1 MAAAE
6 AEEAGRHLMLL
17 GDINLAMTSTFD
29 TDEAVDRFA
38 HLVVPLLA
46 DWCLVSVVDPDGTRR
61 DVGRA
66 HRDPALVEA
75 MHRYADLRVA
85 TNRPTAPVPRCC
97 RDPGRSSFPHFT
109 AEHIDAMVASPEARA
124 ALEPLQPSA
133 VAAFPLIARG
143 EVFGALTLVNGPSG
157 ARTRTPSCGRR
168 RSPPAG
174 PRSPWTTPGWPRA
187 NQQVAERLQLSL
199 LSPPV
204 QPDHLE
210 LAVRYRPATQG
221 VSIGGDWYDAF
232 LQPDGDTVLVI
243 GDVMGHDI
251 EAAAAMGQVK
261 TLVRGIAY
269 DRVEEPAEVLRR
281 VDHALVGLAVPA
293 MATAL
298 VCRVEQDDADR
309 AAGLRRLRWSSAGHP
324 DPMLLLA
331 DGTVIDLAAPVGPP
345 LGIGWLGRRV
355 DGLATL
361 PQGSTLLL
369 FTDGLFERRGV
380 PLDDGRDQVREILRR
395 SADLPLEE
403 LCDRLL
409 AEMLG
414 EGVED
419 DVAVLAVRAHPVH
432 VARPL
437 EAGPEL
443 LPPALPRCADRLAQA
458 RLIANAVRKPT
469 VVISAGP
476 GVGVLERLRD
486 HRVRDHGEDGAGGD
500 RGDHRLHLGR
510 RAAEQHVAEQRGQP
524 AGHGDPA
531 PDAEDVAGGAAV
543 ALHAGGAGQALG
555 HVGDE
560 HGRQHRQAHRCRRP
574 AARAPGRRT
583 RGRRRAAPRSRWR
596 HRCPTAPTPRA
607 AGPPTVCGA
616 GRPGGRG
623 RGSRRGTRRRRRGS
637 RSPWREQAAG
647 VGRLLHEVEGDGGDE
662 HAGAEGHH
670 RRDDLGGTG

>member
-1 MAAAE
+1 MGDDAAALPGDLLLQAVEGMERPLFVLGEDWRFRYVNPAGAALLGRTVDAMVGRVIWEEFPEAVDSPFELNYRRVAATGEPASFEAWFDPLQIWFQVDAFRTDGGLVVTYDDVTERLRIEEERSAAVRARERAAAE
-6 AEEAGRHLMLL
+6 TAVAAAAAEEAGRHLMLL
-17 GDINLAMTSTFD
+17 GDINLAMTSTID
-29 TDEAVDRFA
+29 IDEAVDRFA

-46 DWCLVSVVDPDGTRR
+46 DWCLVSVFDPDGTRR

-85 TNRPTAPVPRCC
+85 SNRPTAPVPQLR
-97 RDPGRSSFPHFT
+97 RDPHPVVIPDFT
-109 AEHIDAMVASPEARA
+109 AAHVEAMVASPEARA
-124 ALEPLQPSA
+124 ALAPLQPRA
-133 VAAFPLIARG
+133 LAAFPLIARG
-143 EVFGALTLVNGPSG
+143 EVFGALTLVNGPERGPHTATELRTAEIASRRAALALDN
-157 ARTRTPSCGRR
+157 ARLAT
-168 RSPPAG
+168 
-174 PRSPWTTPGWPRA
+174 A

-210 LAVRYRPATQG
+210 LSVRYRPATQG

-232 LQPDGDTVLVI
+232 LQPDGATVLVI

-269 DRVEEPAEVLRR
+269 DRLEDPAEVLRR

-298 VCRVEQDDADR
+298 VCRVEQDEADR
-309 AAGLRRLRWSSAGHP
+309 AAGLRTLRWSTAGHP

-331 DGTVIDLAAPVGPP
+331 DGTVVDLAAPVGPP
-345 LGIGWLGRRV
+345 LGIRWLGHRR

-361 PQGSTLLL
+361 PPDSTLLL

-395 SADLPLEE
+395 SADLPLEA

-409 AEMLG
+409 DEMLG

-437 EAGPEL
+437 EAGPER
-443 LPPALPRCADRLAQA
+443 LPPAVP
-458 RLIANAVRKPT
+458 
-469 VVISAGP
+469 
-476 GVGVLERLRD
+476 RLR
-486 HRVRDHGEDGAGGD
+486 
-500 RGDHRLHLGR
+500 
-510 RAAEQHVAEQRGQP
+510 
-524 AGHGDPA
+524 
-531 PDAEDVAGGAAV
+531 
-543 ALHAGGAGQALG
+543 
-555 HVGDE
+555 
-560 HGRQHRQAHRCRRP
+560 
-574 AARAPGRRT
+574 
-583 RGRRRAAPRSRWR
+583 
-596 HRCPTAPTPRA
+596 
-607 AGPPTVCGA
+607 
-616 GRPGGRG
+616 
-623 RGSRRGTRRRRRGS
+623 
-637 RSPWREQAAG
+637 
-647 VGRLLHEVEGDGGDE
+647 
-662 HAGAEGHH
+662 
-670 RRDDLGGTG
+670 

>member
-1 MAAAE
+1 MTREDAAQLRGDLLLQAVEGMERPLFVLDDGWRFRYVNPAGAALLTRTVDSMIGRVIWEEFPQAIDSPFELNYRRVAATGEPASFEAWFEPLQIWFQVDAFRTEGGLVVTYDDVTQRRRTEEERTAAIAAREASAAEAALAAAR

-66 HRDPALVEA
+66 HRDPALVDA

-85 TNRPTAPVPRCC
+85 TNLPTAPVPSLL
-97 RDPGRSSFPHFT
+97 RDHRPVVIPDFT
-109 AEHIDAMVASPEARA
+109 DEHLMAMVSSPQARE
-124 ALEPLQPSA
+124 ALEPLRPAA
-133 VAAFPLIARG
+133 VAAFPLVARG
-143 EVFGALTLVNGPSG
+143 EVFGALTLVNGPDRG
-157 ARTRTPSCGRR
+157 ALTAAELRTAEIASRR
-168 RSPPAG
+168 AALALDNARLA
-174 PRSPWTTPGWPRA
+174 TA

-210 LAVRYRPATQG
+210 LAVRYRPATRG

-269 DRVEEPAEVLRR
+269 DRVDEPAEVLRR

-298 VCRVEQDDADR
+298 VCRVEQDDVER
-309 AAGLRRLRWSSAGHP
+309 AAGVRRLRWSSAGHP
-324 DPMLLLA
+324 DAMLLLA

-361 PQGSTLLL
+361 PEGSTLLL

-380 PLDDGRDQVREILRR
+380 PLDEGRAQVREILSR
-395 SADLPLEE
+395 SADQRLEM

-437 EAGPEL
+437 EAGPEV
-443 LPPALPRCADRLAQA
+443 LPPALP
-458 RLIANAVRKPT
+458 
-469 VVISAGP
+469 
-476 GVGVLERLRD
+476 
-486 HRVRDHGEDGAGGD
+486 H
-500 RGDHRLHLGR
+500 
-510 RAAEQHVAEQRGQP
+510 P
-524 AGHGDPA
+524 A
-531 PDAEDVAGGAAV
+531 
-543 ALHAGGAGQALG
+543 
-555 HVGDE
+555 
-560 HGRQHRQAHRCRRP
+560 
-574 AARAPGRRT
+574 
-583 RGRRRAAPRSRWR
+583 
-596 HRCPTAPTPRA
+596 
-607 AGPPTVCGA
+607 
-616 GRPGGRG
+616 
-623 RGSRRGTRRRRRGS
+623 
-637 RSPWREQAAG
+637 
-647 VGRLLHEVEGDGGDE
+647 
-662 HAGAEGHH
+662 
-670 RRDDLGGTG
+670 